1 LHFRITEPGPYL
13 NQCLFAAYRASEL
26 IGKPGKNGRFKLK
39 RRSEQ
44 YLTPCWPYQERK
56 LRPDRMS
63 LRDLKRLVLGQ
74 RANSGKDY
82 KQ

>member
-1 LHFRITEPGPYL
+1 L

-39 RRSEQ
+39 RRSEL
-44 YLTPCWPYQERK
+44 YLTLCWLYQERK

-63 LRDLKRLVLGQ
+63 LRDLKRLVL
-74 RANSGKDY
+74 RVTVRTVAKITNSSHCLTVSFTP
-82 KQ
+82 